1 MNPGIILQ
9 LQYKIDGESSY
20 TDLTYTAF
28 TAGYTTE
35 ARKTR
40 AGWSYLMKI
49 TCKIPK
55 IEDATSDTLGNLI
68 GRKLNIKFKDANENF
83 HYAGNTSFPARLTF
97 DEKIGGQPGDF
108 NGYEVTITHEAPW
121 MHTIA
126 NS

>member
-1 MNPGIILQ
+1 MNKLKNNFPALSVYSVFLFGVPHLHHGLILQ
-9 LQYKIDGESSY
+9 LSYPIDGESSY

-49 TCKIPK
+49 SCKIPK
-55 IEDATSDTLGNLI
+55 IEEATSDTLGNLI

-83 HYAGNTSFPARLTF
+83 HYA
-97 DEKIGGQPGDF
+97 
-108 NGYEVTITHEAPW
+108 
-121 MHTIA
+121 
-126 NS
+126 